1 MIVSELIKTKRDGNA
16 LSTTELEFL
25 VNGFSRS
32 TIPDYQISAWLMA
45 TFLKGMSI
53 EETVTL
59 TRLMKNSGDSM
70 DWRSLSSD
78 LQKSHFADKHSTG
91 GVGDKVSLILAP
103 LAALLDLKIPMMSG
117 RGLGHTGGT
126 VDKLESIPG
135 FSLFLEKKKLI
146 DGLVNV
152 GAIMMAQS
160 PNLCPADKKLYA
172 LRDVTGTIESVP
184 LITASIFSKK
194 WAEGVDAI
202 VYDVKCGKGAFM
214 KTPAQAKILASS
226 LVKTSIGAGIKALA
240 QITRMEEPLGSRIGN
255 ALEVSECFWIMS
267 NEFPRPELKEIARP
281 LINLCCTLTAEM
293 AVLAGTRKSLAEA
306 REECEKNLKNGR
318 ALKKFEDM
326 LKHQGAVDG
335 WFEKLPKIKHSKM
348 IESPAS
354 GVLQEIDSMA
364 FGLAGLEIGVGRTR
378 SEDSIDPS
386 TGFELQVKVGDRVQ
400 KGQPLC
406 KIYTR
411 EASSADEIAPAILRA
426 FQINDATR
434 LPEHNLTLER
444 VSE

>member
-1 MIVSELIKTKRDGNA
+1 MIVSELIKKKRDGGELNA
-16 LSTTELEFL
+16 PELEFL
-25 VNGFSRS
+25 VAGFSRGS
-32 TIPDYQISAWLMA
+32 IPDYQISSWLMA
-45 TFLKGMSI
+45 TFLRGMAI
-53 EETVTL
+53 DETVTL
-59 TRLMKNSGDSM
+59 TRLMKDSGDTM
-70 DWRSLSSD
+70 DWRSLSAD
-78 LQKSHFADKHSTG
+78 LKTAHFADKHSTG

-103 LAALLDLKIPMMSG
+103 LAALMDLKIPMMSG

-184 LITASIFSKK
+184 LITASIVSKK

-202 VYDVKCGKGAFM
+202 VYDVKCGRGAFM
-214 KTPAQAKILASS
+214 KNIDQAKTLATS
-226 LVKTSIGAGIKALA
+226 LVKTSTGAGIKALA
-240 QITRMEEPLGSRIGN
+240 RITKMEEPLGSRIGN
-255 ALEVSECFWIMS
+255 SLEVIECYWILS
-267 NEFPRPELKEIARP
+267 NEYPRPELREIAKP
-281 LINLCCTLTAEM
+281 LVNLCCLLTAEM

-306 REECEKNLKNGR
+306 RAECENYLKNGR

-335 WFEKLPKIKHSKM
+335 WLEKLPKIKHSKM
-348 IESPAS
+348 LDAPTS
-354 GVLQEIDSMA
+354 GTLQSIDSMA

-386 TGFELQVKVGDRVQ
+386 TGFELQVKVGDKIS

-411 EASSADEIAPAILRA
+411 EKSSADEISTSILSA
-426 FQINDATR
+426 FSINDSAV
-434 LPEHNLTLER
+434 LPINDLSLER
-444 VSE
+444 VSS